1 MNSAV
6 NPNPNGDLLLEQ
18 PADTVSALAWSPV
31 GLAAGNEQLHL
42 LAASCWDGQLLCY
55 KVSVNGTFEAAHV
68 AAHKA
73 PILDVS
79 WANVRDSFSYYLLP
93 EAQWPSLPH

>member
-31 GLAAGNEQLHL
+31 GMPSGTETLHL
-42 LAASCWDGQLLCY
+42 LAASSWDGQLLCY
-55 KVSVNGTFEAAHV
+55 KVSVGGQFEAAHV

-79 WANVRDSFSYYLLP
+79 WANVCHFFS
-93 EAQWPSLPH
+93 